1 MKTVLFLV
9 MFGPLQVFANEY
21 TCQSRLEHALTL
33 ESEKQAT
40 LYRCVDLKC
49 NFDPDCGGLSDEEL
63 CPEQAQNLADAK
75 AEVEAIRKQC
85 HD

>member
-1 MKTVLFLV
+1 MKPLLFL
-9 MFGPLQVFANEY
+9 MIFSSIQAFANEY

-40 LYRCVDLKC
+40 LYRCVDMKC
-49 NFDPDCGGLSDEEL
+49 NFDPHCGGLSDQEL
-63 CPEQAQNLADAK
+63 CPEQAQNLADAQ

-85 HD
+85 RN